1 MSRPRFEPAIGLGA
15 VVLALGAPSCR
26 SHADVSS
33 ASGSDAAVS
42 AAQPG
47 ASTGEPEPAASN
59 VAATKTD
66 PLGAADVQPAV
77 GRDWTGAYQYE
88 ECGGPSAL
96 TPGGPAACWQYIIEI
111 ARPRGDDNWHAY
123 IAMDGYMAI
132 DRVAARG
139 EESGSDLR
147 LRFEP
152 KPAASGDEAPATHE
166 AGELLLTLSSKSG
179 ETWIRFEAMRPDSGR
194 REAKLE
200 RLRPPA
206 PGAPASKTMNPDP
219 EGFLCKTDA
228 ECILHRCNTKKGR
241 CAYPCESD
249 ADCGAGTR
257 CGAPAC
263 IPVGA
268 VGAKRTKK
276 K

>member
-1 MSRPRFEPAIGLGA
+1 MEPVAA
-15 VVLALGAPSCR
+15 QAPS
-26 SHADVSS
+26 
-33 ASGSDAAVS
+33 
-42 AAQPG
+42 
-47 ASTGEPEPAASN
+47 
-59 VAATKTD
+59 
-66 PLGAADVQPAV
+66 

-96 TPGGPAACWQYIIEI
+96 TPGGPAACWQYIVEI
-111 ARPRGDDNWHAY
+111 ARPRGEENWRAY
-123 IAMDGYMAI
+123 IAMDGYMSQ

-139 EESGSDLR
+139 EESGAELR

-152 KPAASGDEAPATHE
+152 KSASPDDPPSTHE
-166 AGELLLTLSSKSG
+166 PGDLLLALFSKSG
-179 ETWIRFEAMRPDSGR
+179 ETWVRFETMRPDSGR

-206 PGAPASKTMNPDP
+206 PGGGGSKTMNPDP

-228 ECILHRCNTKKGR
+228 DCVLHRCNTKRGR

-249 ADCGAGTR
+249 ADCSAGTR

-263 IPVGA
+263 VPVGTVGA